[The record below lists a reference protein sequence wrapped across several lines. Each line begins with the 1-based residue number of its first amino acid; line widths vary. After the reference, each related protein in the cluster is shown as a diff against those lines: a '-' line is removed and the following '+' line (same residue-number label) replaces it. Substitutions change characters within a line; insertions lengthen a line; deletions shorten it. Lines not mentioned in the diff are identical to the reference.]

1 MVSKSGEKSS
11 PNNVQLL
18 FPDSVLSPK
27 ERGGMALSSPGP
39 VSRAYISMIRIFGI
53 RQGEIKSEAML
64 SKVDVL
70 CSWHAESNHIEL
82 TVPPSAE
89 SEKFNVGR

>member
-1 MVSKSGEKSS
+1 
-11 PNNVQLL
+11 
-18 FPDSVLSPK
+18 
-27 ERGGMALSSPGP
+27 MALSSSGP
-39 VSRAYISMIRIFGI
+39 VSRASKSLIRIFGI